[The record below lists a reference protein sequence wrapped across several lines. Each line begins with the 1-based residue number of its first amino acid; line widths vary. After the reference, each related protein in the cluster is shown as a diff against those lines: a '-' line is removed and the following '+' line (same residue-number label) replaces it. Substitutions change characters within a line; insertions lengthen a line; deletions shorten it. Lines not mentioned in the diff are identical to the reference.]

1 MSRKLFLILLP
12 VACSLAFPAELPID
26 GIAYVGFRVSNIE
39 QARGFYEG
47 VLGLEEAF
55 RVPSPDGPAAHYFKV
70 NDDQFVRLTADL
82 KPGQD
87 ERLVEIGL
95 QTSDIKTLRR
105 MLVARGLQP
114 AAIVRGDDGSAA
126 CALTDPDGHRLRF
139 LQYLPGSLEAR
150 SRGKHLSSRRAS
162 TVLRHTGVSVRD
174 EAAAMAFYAGKLGC
188 VETWRG
194 GPDEKTTR
202 WVNLRLPGRRGDY
215 IELMLYSAPPN
226 RQRLGSMHHIC
237 LEVPSIQPAYR
248 TVVSRGVRDEE
259 RRRPKIGRNHKWL
272 FSIFDP
278 DGTRT
283 EFMEPKTVE

>member
-139 LQYLPGSLEAR
+139 LQYLPGRRPPAPVPPVSSRFAR
-150 SRGKHLSSRRAS
+150 SPLPRKAS
-162 TVLRHTGVSVRD
+162 QQPARLDG
-174 EAAAMAFYAGKLGC
+174 AAAHRR
-188 VETWRG
+188 V
-194 GPDEKTTR
+194 GP
-202 WVNLRLPGRRGDY
+202 
-215 IELMLYSAPPN
+215 
-226 RQRLGSMHHIC
+226 
-237 LEVPSIQPAYR
+237 
-248 TVVSRGVRDEE
+248 
-259 RRRPKIGRNHKWL
+259 
-272 FSIFDP
+272 
-278 DGTRT
+278 
-283 EFMEPKTVE
+283 